1 MWVVAMHRSESG
13 KQDNVSNNIE
23 PLHHGEERSHLI
35 NIFYCGNI
43 TFECAANETAKHELE
58 KFLKLCNT
66 EQSDSEV

>member
-13 KQDNVSNNIE
+13 KQDSVSNNIE
-23 PLHHGEERSHLI
+23 PLQHGEKRSHLI